1 MHSREKAKE
10 RSREALI
17 TAAMYLF
24 GKYGLDGPSLEDIC
38 ARAGYTRG
46 AFYVHFKDRDDLI
59 VAVMERTRARLIE
72 SFVAGRDFES
82 IVRGFGDAVAA
93 GAYPPPAGVVKLHNF
108 LDACARSVPVRRRHL
123 AFLDELRGYLAEVGR
138 AAQNAGKVRS
148 DVDAEMLA
156 LLLLTLVTGVDTLL
170 ELGFDFDV
178 RGGAAAM
185 LKLMRSRG

>member
-1 MHSREKAKE
+1 MHSREEAKE

-17 TAAMYLF
+17 TAAMQLF
-24 GKYGLDGPSLEDIC
+24 AKHGLDGPSLDDIC

-72 SFVAGRDFES
+72 SFVVDRDLEG
-82 IVRGFGDAVAA
+82 IVRGFGDAVAS
-93 GAYPPPAGVVKLHNF
+93 GAYPPPSGVVKLHNF
-108 LDACARSVPVRRRHL
+108 LDACARSLPVRRRHL
-123 AFLDELRGYLAEVGR
+123 QFLDELRGYFTEVAR
-138 AAQNAGKVRS
+138 AAQRAGKARP
-148 DVDAEMLA
+148 DVDAGAMA
-156 LLLLTLVTGVDTLL
+156 LLMLTLVTGVDTLL

-185 LKLMRSRG
+185 LKMMRG